1 MFLVES
7 PEDVWTLNVKNEG
20 KLSFMTQ
27 TTLSVDDTSDVI
39 DALRKRFPKIVGPR
53 KDDICYATTN
63 RQEAVRALAEQA
75 DVVLVVGSKNS
86 SNSNRLAELAQR
98 MGRTAFLIDDA
109 ADIQEAWVKDAAC
122 VGVTAGASAPDI
134 LVQNVIAR
142 LREFGGGEAVTLE
155 GREEILFSKCRK
167 SCVWMFVK
175 SNKISQFRNLP
186 DDATLTR
193 S

>member
-1 MFLVES
+1 MYLVES
-7 PEDVWTLNVKNEG
+7 PDDVWKLTVKNEE

-63 RQEAVRALAEQA
+63 RQEAVRAPAEQA
-75 DVVLVVGSKNS
+75 EVVLVVGSKNS

-98 MGRTAFLIDDA
+98 MGKRAFLIDDA
-109 ADIQEAWVKDAAC
+109 KDIREEWVKEVKC

-134 LVQNVIAR
+134 LVQNVVAR
-142 LREFGGGEAVTLE
+142 LQQLGGGEAIPLE
-155 GREEILFSKCRK
+155 GREENIVFEVPKELR
-167 SCVWMFVK
+167 VDIREV
-175 SNKISQFRNLP
+175 
-186 DDATLTR
+186 D
-193 S
+193 

>member
-1 MFLVES
+1 MYLVES

-75 DVVLVVGSKNS
+75 DVVLVVGSK
-86 SNSNRLAELAQR
+86 
-98 MGRTAFLIDDA
+98 
-109 ADIQEAWVKDAAC
+109 
-122 VGVTAGASAPDI
+122 
-134 LVQNVIAR
+134 
-142 LREFGGGEAVTLE
+142 TL
-155 GREEILFSKCRK
+155 L
-167 SCVWMFVK
+167 
-175 SNKISQFRNLP
+175 
-186 DDATLTR
+186 TLTDWR
-193 S
+193 NWPNGWEELRFLSTMRRISRRRG